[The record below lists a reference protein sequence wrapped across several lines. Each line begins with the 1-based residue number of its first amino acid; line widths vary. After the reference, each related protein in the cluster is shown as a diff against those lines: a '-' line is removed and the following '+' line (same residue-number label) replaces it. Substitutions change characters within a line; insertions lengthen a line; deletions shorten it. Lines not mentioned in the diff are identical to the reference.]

1 MNFVEMGCLSWR
13 KNLANESLR
22 NCDVRQ
28 VLFILIIFCRFK
40 PKNVCIFPEFLSF
53 QLFQREIIL
62 VKFCKDVMVFLEL
75 VFFEFSAFKCE
86 YFFPCIV
93 RTD

>member
-1 MNFVEMGCLSWR
+1 MNFVEMGCLSSR

-28 VLFILIIFCRFK
+28 VLFILIIFYRFK
-40 PKNVCIFPEFLSF
+40 PKNVCIF

-62 VKFCKDVMVFLEL
+62 VKFCKDVMVLLEL

-86 YFFPCIV
+86 YFFAYIV